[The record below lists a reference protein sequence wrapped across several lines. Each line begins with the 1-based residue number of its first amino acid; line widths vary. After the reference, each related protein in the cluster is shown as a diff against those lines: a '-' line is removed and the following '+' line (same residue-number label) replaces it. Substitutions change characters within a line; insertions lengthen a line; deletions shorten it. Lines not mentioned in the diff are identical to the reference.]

1 MECNKCH
8 FIYKEEDTKKFS
20 CNNHI
25 ICKTCFY
32 NIIMKDLINNINNNV
47 KTYSIICK
55 CNQGTLNF
63 DFDDLKKIEL
73 PSNYEEIK
81 TCSLHN
87 NELFQFYDKTDKK
100 LLCNK
105 CNEDPKNKDH
115 EKIKIDDLKQ
125 KIKEKNS
132 KLDYATYEQM
142 NNYMKSYFENFVQN
156 SKKYY
161 EEEIAKME
169 LLIAKIKTMENIIKE
184 QMEKQ
189 IEREKILF
197 NLIDVLYKKNY
208 ENLKILLNNDD
219 STDNKTKYG
228 YRFYKQ
234 LSKVKFNFGEFD
246 TEHQEEIIPEIDKI
260 LKDIDDNLSKKQFKT
275 NIKYPYFELIKSF
288 SKTNDYK
295 QASIISCIAANKI
308 TNEISVGY
316 RDYSIEILRPQGSN
330 YESFQKITDHKGEVS
345 TLLYINNYLISGSKD
360 KTLKIWEPNPV
371 PDSNNK
377 NTYILRQT
385 ITFEREIKKL
395 NKYFYESQL
404 GFLVASEE
412 SSFRLFLKKD
422 QDEKNKMNLEEE
434 NKKEGETE
442 LLNEKEKEPKTCE
455 EIFEIKQVLNEHDNE
470 VNEAIQIKNNNDI
483 ISGSKDMTIVVWKD
497 YSNCLGYES
506 EQIISASNEVQS
518 VCPFGNKGFAFAI
531 NGSYEIKIYDFNN
544 EEKQYENICVLNEE
558 YCHSRPI
565 NQIILLKDNR
575 LASCS
580 YDSTIKIISFN
591 PLTKELRE
599 DQELEDENSV
609 NSIAETGNGKLISG
623 GHYKHLIV
631 YKRS

>member
-20 CNNHI
+20 CNHI

-32 NIIMKDLINNINNNV
+32 NIIIKDLINSINNSV

-55 CNQGTLNF
+55 CNKGTLIF
-63 DFDDLKKIEL
+63 DFEELKKIEL
-73 PSNYEEIK
+73 PSKFEETK

-87 NELFQFYDKTDKK
+87 ESFHFYDKTNKI
-100 LLCNK
+100 LLCAK
-105 CNEDPKNKDH
+105 CNENPEYKTH
-115 EKIKIDDLKQ
+115 EKIKIDDLKE
-125 KIKEKNS
+125 KIKEKAS
-132 KLDYATYEQM
+132 EIKYTTYEQM
-142 NNYMKSYFENFVQN
+142 QNYMKSYFEKFVQN

-169 LLIAKIKTMENIIKE
+169 FLIEKIKSMEKDIKE

-189 IEREKILF
+189 IEKEKILF
-197 NLIDVLYKKNY
+197 DLIDILYKKNY
-208 ENLKILLNNDD
+208 ENLKILNDGE
-219 STDNKTKYG
+219 SIDNKSGYG

-288 SKTNDYK
+288 SKINDYK

-404 GFLVASEE
+404 GFLVTSEE